1 MSSTITIVPAREF
14 VRTKSSGE
22 FDLDETRKTS
32 VEVFSKMKDA
42 KVSEVLLDNRE
53 AYTKM
58 TASDILQ
65 LFGQLDH
72 AGLLR
77 GRKIAILNRPKDDF
91 DRAKF
96 FEACGQAKGYQ
107 IEAFQEF
114 EEAMSWLYP
123 PQDVTP

>member
-1 MSSTITIVPAREF
+1 MAHDVMIVPAREF

-22 FDLDETRKTS
+22 FDLDETRKAS

-42 KVSEVLLDNRE
+42 NISEVLLDNRE

-65 LFGQLDH
+65 LFWQLDH

-96 FEACGQAKGYQ
+96 FEACGQARGYQ
-107 IEAFQEF
+107 IAAFQEF
-114 EEAMSWLYP
+114 EEAVTWLYP
-123 PQDVTP
+123 LHDVTP

>member
-1 MSSTITIVPAREF
+1 MAHVITILPAREF

-22 FDLDETRKTS
+22 FDLDETRKAS
-32 VEVFSKMKDA
+32 VEVFSKMKDGNI
-42 KVSEVLLDNRE
+42 SEVLLDNRE
-53 AYTKM
+53 VYTKM

-65 LFGQLDH
+65 LFWQLDH

-96 FEACGQAKGYQ
+96 FEACGQARGYQ
-107 IEAFQEF
+107 IGAFQEF
-114 EEAMSWLYP
+114 EEAVTWLYP
-123 PQDVTP
+123 PDEVTQ

>member
-1 MSSTITIVPAREF
+1 MAHVITILPAREF

-22 FDLDETRKTS
+22 FDLDETRKAS
-32 VEVFSKMKDA
+32 VEVFSKMKDGNI
-42 KVSEVLLDNRE
+42 SEVLLDNRE
-53 AYTKM
+53 VYTKM

-65 LFGQLDH
+65 LFWELDH

-77 GRKIAILNRPKDDF
+77 DCKIAILNRPKDDF

-96 FEACGQAKGYQ
+96 FEACGQARGYQ
-107 IEAFQEF
+107 IGAFQEF

-123 PQDVTP
+123 PHDITP

>member
-1 MSSTITIVPAREF
+1 MAHDVMIVPAREF

-22 FDLDETRKTS
+22 FDLDETRKAS

-42 KVSEVLLDNRE
+42 NISEVLLDNRE

-58 TASDILQ
+58 TGSDILQ
-65 LFGQLDH
+65 LFWQLDH

-96 FEACGQAKGYQ
+96 FEACGQARGYQ
-107 IEAFQEF
+107 IGAFQEF
-114 EEAMSWLYP
+114 EEAVTWLYP
-123 PQDVTP
+123 PHDVTP